1 MEKLPFL
8 FPFHHDVAELRDS
21 ILEQFNDLNLT
32 KNNNYFSSFLLH
44 SDIDLV
50 VECLTKNFG
59 NFKDIKQSS
68 IKNRCVYN
76 EKTEFKIYNFDLK
89 QKNQYNKYINEK
101 INEWNLKKQ
110 NLLVR
115 KTDEE
120 YIQKIESL
128 FNKKTKEPCQ
138 SEQENELLVLSTS
151 NKNNQILP
159 QDKKLKK
166 RKIKKQKHKAKVD
179 EDFILEDYDEIDVED
194 YKDQRLEG
202 DFNYPS
208 IRKLNSKIK
217 KQKKHH

>member
-1 MEKLPFL
+1 M
-8 FPFHHDVAELRDS
+8 
-21 ILEQFNDLNLT
+21 
-32 KNNNYFSSFLLH
+32 
-44 SDIDLV
+44 
-50 VECLTKNFG
+50 
-59 NFKDIKQSS
+59 
-68 IKNRCVYN
+68 
-76 EKTEFKIYNFDLK
+76 
-89 QKNQYNKYINEK
+89 
-101 INEWNLKKQ
+101 
-110 NLLVR
+110 R

-194 YKDQRLEG
+194 YKDQRLED